1 MKKMRNLLGFALI
14 AILLVG
20 LAACEEE
27 ENTLSPKESKQV
39 LESFDSQIQS
49 DFTEMENA
57 EGMEAIAT
65 LQNMPDPFSTSKS
78 TKEGS
83 QIFTTLEENLLLNHQ
98 NELKSV
104 KGSEPFEFDAL
115 VGTYEWN
122 IEYEMWDISHGDPAD
137 KIVIIFPSDETQTTN
152 DVTLTLHDYEE
163 QEFSDGLS
171 TYYEPTLISADLY
184 IGETKYVDIA
194 MTASYNAEAIP
205 IEMSASVMLIP
216 FEFTVDFSE
225 TSTTTTIEQA
235 LYISDEKVMSVG
247 AAVEFKTT
255 DKIAAKEFDGFLQ
268 YRDVKVDGTVDIEGL
283 ENISFEGAES
293 QQDIVD
299 AINNE
304 MDIAIYQNSTGD
316 KMADIEFALVGEG
329 ADQSMELVLVFA
341 DGSEELAEPYFE
353 NFITEIENFLSE
365 LEISLDSYY
374 DF

>member
-1 MKKMRNLLGFALI
+1 MKTMRNLLGFALI
-14 AILLVG
+14 TIMLFG

-27 ENTLSPKESKQV
+27 ENTLSPEESKQV

-57 EGMEAIAT
+57 EGMDAIT
-65 LQNMPDPFSTSKS
+65 RLQNMPDPFSTSKS
-78 TKEGS
+78 TKEKS
-83 QIFTTLEENLLLNHQ
+83 QIFATLKENLLLNHQ

-104 KGSEPFEFDAL
+104 NGTEPFEFDAL

-122 IEYEMWDISHGDPAD
+122 IEYEMWDVAHGNPAD
-137 KIVIIFPSDETQTTN
+137 KIVIKFPSDETTTTN
-152 DVTLTLHDYEE
+152 DVTLTLHDYDE

-171 TYYEPTLISADLY
+171 TYYEPTLLMADLY
-184 IGETKYVDIA
+184 IGDTKYVDIS
-194 MTASYNAEAIP
+194 MSASYNAEAIP

-255 DKIAAKEFDGFLQ
+255 DKIAAKELDGFMQ
-268 YRDVKVDGTVDIEGL
+268 YRDVKVDGTIDIEGL
-283 ENISFEGAES
+283 ENISYEGAET
-293 QQDIVD
+293 QQDVVD
-299 AINNE
+299 AINAE
-304 MDIAIYQNSTGD
+304 IDLAIYQNSTGD
-316 KMADIEFALVGEG
+316 KLADIEFALVGEG
-329 ADQSMELVLVFA
+329 TEQTMDLVLVFA

-353 NFITEIENFLSE
+353 NFITEIENFLNE
-365 LEISLDSYY
+365 LEISIDNNYN
-374 DF
+374 F